1 MKAVVQRV
9 LDASV
14 RVGGIPCGSISRG
27 LLVYLGVARD
37 DTEQDAEKLAE
48 KIAHLRIF
56 SDDQGKMNRSIRDLK
71 APEAQDAD
79 QDIDPDADP
88 GIDRGRATPP
98 AELPAP
104 LGILAV
110 SQFTLLADT
119 RRGRRPY
126 YGAAAEG
133 GPALLLYEHFMRKI
147 EEQGLACRAG
157 IFGAHMEVRYIN
169 DGPVTIILDSRE
181 L

>member
-14 RVGGIPCGSISRG
+14 RVEGITSGSISRG

-56 SDDQGKMNRSIRDLK
+56 TDDQGKMNLSIRDLA
-71 APEAQDAD
+71 APEAQSTAQAAD
-79 QDIDPDADP
+79 QNAQ
-88 GIDRGRATPP
+88 GIDQSAATPP
-98 AELPAP
+98 AELHAP
-104 LGILAV
+104 LGVLAI

-147 EEQGLACRAG
+147 GNQGLACRAG
-157 IFGAHMEVRYIN
+157 VFGAHMELRYTN

-181 L
+181 F